1 MVQWN
6 LDIEQTIVAQRPQKS
21 SRRLKARRTTTMR
34 RTSSRP
40 LVEPEYNSHLLHAG
54 RSNKTVTK
62 NGKKLR
68 IRRVVKAAKANF
80 KQPNFSIE

>member
-1 MVQWN
+1 
-6 LDIEQTIVAQRPQKS
+6 
-21 SRRLKARRTTTMR
+21 MR

-40 LVEPEYNSHLLHAG
+40 LVEPEHNSHLLHTG

-68 IRRVVKAAKANF
+68 VRRVVTAAKANF

>member
-1 MVQWN
+1 
-6 LDIEQTIVAQRPQKS
+6 
-21 SRRLKARRTTTMR
+21 MR

-40 LVEPEYNSHLLHAG
+40 LIEPEYNSHLLHTG

>member
-6 LDIEQTIVAQRPQKS
+6 LDSEQTIVAQRPRKP
-21 SRRLKARRTTTMR
+21 SRRLKTR

-40 LVEPEYNSHLLHAG
+40 LVEPEYNSHLLHTG
-54 RSNKTVTK
+54 RNNKTITK

-68 IRRVVKAAKANF
+68 IRRVVKAPHSSF
-80 KQPNFSIE
+80 KQPNFSLE

>member
-1 MVQWN
+1 MVQWD
-6 LDIEQTIVAQRPQKS
+6 LDLEQTAVTQRPQQS

-54 RSNKTVTK
+54 KKNRTITK

-68 IRRVVKAAKANF
+68 IRRVVKASNSNF
-80 KQPNFSIE
+80 KQPSFALE